1 MNFEKN
7 QKRSASCFT
16 PRSVIIGLAFSL
28 VNIYWIVQVETIVYW
43 NAAHPTTISL
53 FSNAIFSLL
62 VIALLSLLL
71 KHVSPKLGLNRGELL
86 AIYGMVCTASAIS
99 GHGMMQIV
107 VSLIGHAFWYAGPEN
122 DWQGLFLTY
131 IPAWLAVADKRALSG
146 YYDGDS
152 TLYKIEHV
160 RAWIVPVITWSAFI
174 FALVFT
180 MLCINVLLRKR
191 WVEEE
196 KLSYPIVQLPY
207 RIINNPS
214 GLFRNKLLWIGVG
227 IAGAIDLLNGLNY
240 LYPAIPGLRVKI
252 HSIGIF
258 TEKPWN
264 ALGAIPVSFYPLV
277 IGLTFFMPL
286 DLSFSCWFFFWFW
299 RSQRVLGSVLG
310 LRGGFPYMET
320 QAAGG
325 YIALC
330 VIALWTSK
338 NYIKRF
344 MRKVFVGR
352 KDTLDDSQEAMSYRY
367 AVLGLIAGLTF
378 MLFFCY
384 SAGMSVWIFVA
395 FFGIYF
401 ALEIAITR
409 MRAELGTPV
418 HDLHYAGPDVLLPKI
433 LGVRR
438 LGVRNL
444 TMFSMFWFLNRAHY
458 SDVMPHQLEALKMA
472 DMMKV
477 DNKGLLR
484 AMVLATI
491 VAIVCFFWMFL
502 DTCYNTGMEKRVYW
516 FGWEAYNRLASWI
529 NNPLPP
535 DSSII
540 YAGVGFLT
548 AVIIAVMRS
557 RFLWFIFHPAG
568 YAISNNWGM
577 NVCWLPIFIS
587 WGIKSVLLKFGGLK
601 MHRRAIPLFLGLILG
616 EFIVGIL
623 WSAIGIIFGIDT
635 YVFWVY

>member
-1 MNFEKN
+1 MDFEKN
-7 QKRSASCFT
+7 QKRPTSCFT

-28 VNIYWIVQVETIVYW
+28 VNIYWIVRVETIVYW

-433 LGVRR
+433 FGVRR

-548 AVIIAVMRS
+548 AVIIAVMRG

-568 YAISNNWGM
+568 YAISNSWGM